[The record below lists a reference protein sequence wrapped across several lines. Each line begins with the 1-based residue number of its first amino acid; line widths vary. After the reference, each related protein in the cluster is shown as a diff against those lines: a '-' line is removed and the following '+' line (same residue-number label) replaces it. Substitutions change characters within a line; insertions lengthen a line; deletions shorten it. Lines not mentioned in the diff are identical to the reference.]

1 MNNEMYMS
9 YIKKTY
15 TLEDLN
21 NILEDL
27 KNTVN
32 NITEHITKNI
42 IENIN
47 NYKIDNL
54 ENIIN
59 YLENI
64 TKDLKNNNIIN
75 KIKKNDISIIDYIKY
90 LHLKEVYNN
99 EELKIIKYNLKKKE
113 RLNKIK

>member
-47 NYKIDNL
+47 NYKIHNL
-54 ENIIN
+54 
-59 YLENI
+59 
-64 TKDLKNNNIIN
+64 
-75 KIKKNDISIIDYIKY
+75 
-90 LHLKEVYNN
+90 
-99 EELKIIKYNLKKKE
+99 
-113 RLNKIK
+113 